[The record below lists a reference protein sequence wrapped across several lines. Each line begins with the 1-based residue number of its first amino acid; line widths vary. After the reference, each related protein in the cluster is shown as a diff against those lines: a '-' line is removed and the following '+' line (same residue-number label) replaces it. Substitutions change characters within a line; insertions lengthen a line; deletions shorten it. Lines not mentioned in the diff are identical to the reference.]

1 MLWECLYSSKDCF
14 EDWIW
19 FSVWLP
25 PDQIYILKKCPYLI
39 NEMINI
45 CASLVAMAMSGRG
58 MCVCIL
64 MLIGLFLCS
73 LCAWSEVWFDCLYKS
88 SVVFYFYQ
96 VASFNCGILSVG
108 VCWRC
113 GEIAHLWHFVDWL
126 LVCSSPNH
134 LTWRSWRNHS
144 SVALCRLG
152 ICVKIFQPSHLKM

>member
-88 SVVFYFYQ
+88 SVVFFFIKLHHST
-96 VASFNCGILSVG
+96 VAFCQLVFVGDVEKLLICDILWIG
-108 VCWRC
+108 CWFVVHPTISPGDH
-113 GEIAHLWHFVDWL
+113 GEITHLWHFV
-126 LVCSSPNH
+126 
-134 LTWRSWRNHS
+134 
-144 SVALCRLG
+144 G
-152 ICVKIFQPSHLKM
+152 